1 MNKPFS
7 PCFRIRFVIACIGAS
22 LVFHS
27 LTAAVMWVGGGADN
41 NWSTPANWS
50 DNAVPTAATA
60 VEIAVTGVDSPT
72 IAIVGT
78 VQCASL
84 TINKS
89 ATSSDADA
97 RLRFV
102 GEKEAY
108 LDVNAPVE
116 STVPVAVE
124 GDLAISDVKT
134 GTYAPQETAT
144 LRLKQRIN
152 QMIVSTVG
160 AIRAG
165 QTPLPE
171 GYAPTFQGKGTILLD
186 ETEIYRMS
194 YTSLVVNAT
203 FKDFTGTLALENGAR
218 LLNYQ
223 KMNNVAEDLDPFPAA
238 MTLSLRN
245 AAMSNNTSYV
255 AHVTPLHLRI
265 NSALRFEDDGTGC
278 TNRLA
283 LGRGIFNLAGPLKG
297 DGNARIWSWR
307 NGTILSGDN
316 SAFKGRVELAMS
328 KDYIDGIE
336 KNRAMGLSGLA
347 AGSPHA
353 VFEMNSVVTNPVTL
367 TGRTHGIAYRL
378 DGTPT
383 AEQSELHLGAIIAT
397 NNSAI
402 IRLEPGLK
410 IVIGEREDVTSRL
423 ACGFYMNQGIYD
435 ATLVKKGKGVLELM
449 RGYSI
454 EEDYIVPVTTM
465 SPVYCIEEGTL
476 SLQTGVTG
484 DWTIEENAVLDIHE
498 VKDPSGS
505 VFPVV
510 FWHEG
515 KRSTALITSKRG
527 IMRIRMK
534 YPPRFVGGQID
545 TSEGCHLIIDIDE
558 MPKEATVLLESFY
571 DVRRFTREELRVI
584 EIRVNGE
591 RPVKRPSLFIMEN
604 GSIGLDPNPRGVLVL
619 IR

>member
-7 PCFRIRFVIACIGAS
+7 PCFRIRFFIACIGAS
-22 LVFHS
+22 LAFQS
-27 LTAAVMWVGGGADN
+27 LFASVTWVGGGADN

-60 VEIAVTGVDSPT
+60 VEIAVTGEDSPT

-152 QMIVSTVG
+152 KMIVSTVG
-160 AIRAG
+160 SIRAE
-165 QTPLPE
+165 QKPLPE

-203 FKDFTGTLALENGAR
+203 FKNFAGTLALENGAR

-223 KMNNVAEDLDPFPAA
+223 KMNNVAEDLDPFPSG
-238 MTLSLRN
+238 MTLSFKN

-278 TNRLA
+278 TNRLE
-283 LGRGIFNLAGPLKG
+283 LGRGIFNLAGSLKG

-307 NGTILSGDN
+307 NGTFLSGDN
-316 SAFKGRVELAMS
+316 SAFKGRVDLAMS
-328 KDYIDGIE
+328 KDYMNGIE
-336 KNRAMGLSGLA
+336 MNRAMGLSGLA

-353 VFEMNSVVTNPVTL
+353 VFEMNSSVTNLVT
-367 TGRTHGIAYRL
+367 RTGIAYRL
-378 DGTPT
+378 DGKPT

-397 NNSAI
+397 NSSAI
-402 IRLEPGLK
+402 VRLEPGLK
-410 IVIGEREDVTSRL
+410 IVIGEREDVKSRL
-423 ACGFYMNQGIYD
+423 ACKFYMNTGYYD
-435 ATLVKKGKGVLELM
+435 ATLIKKGKGVLEFG
-449 RGYSI
+449 RGFGYEST
-454 EEDYIVPVTTM
+454 YTVKLTKV
-465 SPVYCIEEGTL
+465 SPVYCVQEGTL
-476 SLQTGVTG
+476 ALKMGVCG
-484 DWTIEENAVLDIHE
+484 HITIEKGAVLDIYE
-498 VKDPSGS
+498 QTDPTGS
-505 VFPVV
+505 VFPILL
-510 FWHEG
+510 WSELG
-515 KRSTALITSKRG
+515 CRSRITSKG
-527 IMRIRMK
+527 GLMRMRMK
-534 YPPRFVGGQID
+534 YPLSMAGGVID

-558 MPKEATVLLESFY
+558 MPQEATTLIKTVSQNW
-571 DVRRFTREELRVI
+571 RRFTREELSVI
-584 EIRVNGE
+584 EIRVKGQ
-591 RPVKRPSLFIMEN
+591 RPVKRPSLFIMED
-604 GSIGLDPNPRGVLVL
+604 GSIGLDPKPRGALV
-619 IR
+619 IVR